1 MNFASSF
8 KSFVLVGLLV
18 ACSETPKVSESG
30 SEDDGGRYTVSAQKD
45 MTLGSSGSL
54 AAQAL
59 GVQALS
65 TPALGLELRNYSAA
79 GTGARSRGVVSVA
92 WPSDIPLDGTVRL
105 GLETVKGE
113 LVASYGVAQ
122 VTGGGTLNTP
132 YVYQPSERLCVTLDA
147 GLQADTPSGDAV
159 KLSLQQRVCEE
170 AAQSTQQDVLLAS
183 RAVDKAGVRTT
194 AELRYSEAVGYR
206 ALVRYEAPGS
216 ASVGGKLCLHE
227 EGKASCKRSATT
239 GASFDGGGVAEFVTS
254 YYASPPDLHL
264 CASVQGV
271 GACASGGVELLKA
284 HSYNGGV
291 NTNVVLLETPEG
303 VVGRATFSVPK
314 GVSLHSYAY
323 LDFVHGGDYESFFSL
338 YAYGG
343 AGVSKSV
350 PDITGPA
357 TQTVELGPLPP
368 GAQVCYSLGVPYSRV
383 GEYPELI
390 SMRGCVEESGG

>member
-8 KSFVLVGLLV
+8 KSLVLVGLLV

-45 MTLGSSGSL
+45 VTLSATGSI

-59 GVQALS
+59 GVQALP
-65 TPALGLELRNYSAA
+65 TPVLRLELRNYNAA
-79 GTGARSRGVVSVA
+79 STGARSRGVVSVA
-92 WPSDIPLDGTVRL
+92 WPDGVPLNGTVRL
-105 GLETVKGE
+105 GLETVEGE

-147 GLQADTPSGDAV
+147 VLQADSPSGDAV

-170 AAQSTQQDVLLAS
+170 VAQSIQQDALLAS
-183 RAVDKAGVRTT
+183 RTVDKIDVRTT
-194 AELRYSEAVGYR
+194 AELRYSEGVGYR

-216 ASVGGKLCLHE
+216 ASVSGKLCLHD

-239 GASFDGGGVAEFVTS
+239 GASFDGG
-254 YYASPPDLHL
+254 
-264 CASVQGV
+264 
-271 GACASGGVELLKA
+271 
-284 HSYNGGV
+284 V
-291 NTNVVLLETPEG
+291 NTNVVVLETPEG
-303 VVGRATFSVPK
+303 VVGRATFSVPE
-314 GVSLHSYAY
+314 GVSLRSYAY

-338 YAYGG
+338 YNG
-343 AGVSKSV
+343 AGVSKGV
-350 PDITGPA
+350 PSLTGPA
-357 TQTVELGPLPP
+357 TQTVELGPLLP

-390 SMRGCVEESGG
+390 AMRGCVEEPGG